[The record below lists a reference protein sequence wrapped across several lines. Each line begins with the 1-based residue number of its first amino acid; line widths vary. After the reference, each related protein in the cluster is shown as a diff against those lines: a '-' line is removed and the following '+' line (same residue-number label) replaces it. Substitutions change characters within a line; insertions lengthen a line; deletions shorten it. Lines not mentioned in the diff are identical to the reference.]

1 LLGALAALGTPLLAD
16 LKAQSAPSAGKVD
29 MPRIQFAMQVVLTRG
44 IPTLVPGDLATTG
57 QVNVART
64 FLRGQTSSV
73 EATNLA
79 AIVSALDEGRL
90 NAEMND
96 VKGQLRALFKDGQW
110 AGTGRNAG
118 HVLRAAPELTELL
131 AGLLGGGATM
141 TILSLFRYGNGP
153 HGKPEPDG
161 SAVGHAV
168 DIAAYNGAAIHLKIP
183 ANAPSAIRGVASVIS
198 KLPAGKYTLGL
209 PRPGGG
215 NHIDPTND
223 VFLPVT
229 SLDQPQKSPSRGN
242 FRKDLSLILEPARTA
257 LTQAVDGNPAARI
270 QFLYPDGVDHL
281 HVTTIA

>member
-1 LLGALAALGTPLLAD
+1 MCRRMGRRQAPAIGSPGPASHIRGTRNLYQGVCRPRNHPVSSSQTASAPTTTPLTSQPDSRILDAASPEEID
-16 LKAQSAPSAGKVD
+16 QQTPQEICLRDRIKPS
-29 MPRIQFAMQVVLTRG
+29 
-44 IPTLVPGDLATTG
+44 
-57 QVNVART
+57 
-64 FLRGQTSSV
+64 
-73 EATNLA
+73 
-79 AIVSALDEGRL
+79 
-90 NAEMND
+90 
-96 VKGQLRALFKDGQW
+96 
-110 AGTGRNAG
+110 
-118 HVLRAAPELTELL
+118 
-131 AGLLGGGATM
+131 
-141 TILSLFRYGNGP
+141 
-153 HGKPEPDG
+153 

-168 DIAAYNGAAIHLKIP
+168 DIAAYNSAAIHLKIP